1 MLILSGLPGVP
12 CKGPSRLIPGPGV
25 GASFKV
31 QGQAFTLKA
40 HAQALKRPA
49 LIHDVF
55 HLFHLAQ
62 VGPKGPTP
70 TSRALKKK
78 EATRL
83 APTNELQGLYMS
95 WGPTGPLITFSL
107 WTRPSVVS

>member
-1 MLILSGLPGVP
+1 MILSGLPGVP
-12 CKGPSRLIPGPGV
+12 YKGPSRLIPGPGV

-55 HLFHLAQ
+55 HLFHLWLKLDPRVRHQQ
-62 VGPKGPTP
+62 V
-70 TSRALKKK
+70 
-78 EATRL
+78 EH
-83 APTNELQGLYMS
+83 
-95 WGPTGPLITFSL
+95 
-107 WTRPSVVS
+107 